1 MTPAAPPDVSPWVAG
16 RCAEAGLGTPGAGE
30 LVHDRPWSSAA
41 VFPTGDGRV
50 WFKANGEGTRQEP
63 ALVRTLERLAPGL
76 APQVVAV
83 DAGRGWWLTRDAGP
97 TLRSVLPAGE
107 QWPVWETLLPRYAAA
122 QLELAAHRAELLALG
137 VPERS
142 PATLPEQAADLVAEL
157 AATDPARGGLTPRRR
172 AALEARLPAY
182 RQWCSELAADGL
194 PWTLQHDDLHAAN
207 VCWPGSTASARVID
221 WGDASIGHPFGTLL
235 ATLNSLAHHGQTT
248 LDDPRV
254 LRVRDALLEPW
265 SALADR
271 SALLRSVELARA
283 TGRVTRALTWHTAL
297 RGAPPEAQREFDFPV
312 RGWVEEILED

>member
-1 MTPAAPPDVSPWVAG
+1 MTSAAPPDVSSWVAG

-63 ALVRTLERLAPGL
+63 AVVRTLERIAPGL

-83 DAGRGWWLTRDAGP
+83 DADRGWWLTRDAGP

-107 QWPVWETLLPRYAAA
+107 QWPVWEALLPRYAAA

-142 PATLPEQAADLVAEL
+142 PATLPEQAADLVEEL

-182 RQWCSELAADGL
+182 GQWCAELAADGL

-207 VCWPGSTASARVID
+207 VCWQGSAATARVID

-235 ATLNSLAHHGQTT
+235 ATLNSLARHGQAT
-248 LDDPRV
+248 LEDARV

-265 SALADR
+265 SGLADR
-271 SALLRSVELARA
+271 STLLRSVELARA
-283 TGRVTRALTWHTAL
+283 TGPVTRALAWRAAL
-297 RGAPPEAQREFDFPV
+297 RDAPVEAQVEFDFPV
-312 RGWVEEILED
+312 RGWVEEILAG